1 MSSLLGIDWGT
12 TSFRAYLLDL
22 KGTIVKAIH
31 SDAGILSVKNNDFI
45 TPLHEQ
51 LSNLGETL
59 NDLPIIASGMI
70 TSKNGWMETPY
81 IECPATIGDIA
92 AELQPLSVE
101 NLGTIWFV
109 PGVKQLHPEPD
120 IMRGE
125 ETQLAGLEQHGK
137 KTVILPGT
145 HSKWVKMEGN
155 MLTQFKTFMTGDM
168 YNAVLANTILQATPM
183 QDWSDE
189 DFLSGVVMGYERY
202 TQGTTLLS
210 ALFQVRVQAILEL
223 SSAEG
228 WRSFISGL
236 LIGTEIGEGLNCGYA
251 KSDTFTI
258 IGAEKL
264 AHLYCNALKACN
276 ITSVVQSAE
285 LAAQGLYRLAQN
297 RKFL

>member
-12 TSFRAYLLDL
+12 TSFRAYLLDH

-45 TPLHEQ
+45 TTLLEQ
-51 LSNLGETL
+51 ISSLDEMHN
-59 NDLPIIASGMI
+59 NLPIIASGMI
-70 TSKNGWMETPY
+70 TSKNGWLETPY
-81 IECPATIGDIA
+81 VECPATIGDIA
-92 AELQPLSVE
+92 AKLQPLSVE
-101 NLGTIWFV
+101 DLGTIWFV

-125 ETQLAGLEQHGK
+125 ETQLAGLEQHGE

-155 MLTQFKTFMTGDM
+155 TLTQFKTFMTGDM

-189 DFLSGVVMGYERY
+189 DFLAGVVTGYERY
-202 TQGTTLLS
+202 TQGATLLS
-210 ALFQVRVQAILEL
+210 ELFQVRVQAILEL

-251 KSDTFTI
+251 KCDTFTI

-276 ITSVVQSAE
+276 INSVVQSAE